1 MFMSEECVVL
11 GTGDKG
17 RRPICCSIRVICWS
31 FSSSAVMQSRTSAM
45 SCCKAF
51 SKDKISQA
59 SCWDKE
65 GGLLCAMERGGVR
78 NAEENETER
87 SRFSLDL
94 ERLR

>member
-1 MFMSEECVVL
+1 MFMSEDCVVL
-11 GTGDKG
+11 GTKDISW
-17 RRPICCSIRVICWS
+17 RPICCSIRVIRWS
-31 FSSSAVMQSRTSAM
+31 FSSSAVMRSRTSAM

-59 SCWDKE
+59 SRWEKE
-65 GGLLCAMERGGVR
+65 GGLLCAVERGGVR